1 MKQQLL
7 MSQRKTQFSKETEI
21 ACLLL
26 KNNMPF
32 AIAKKRYGIYC
43 CIAIKKLPRMINY
56 NEIFEEV

>member
-1 MKQQLL
+1 